1 MKSLSARH
9 NPDKV
14 LGAEKTAKGIRRM
27 FGAISPRYD
36 LLNHLLSF
44 GRDRAWRKVTVDLTL
59 DDDVSR
65 VLDVCS
71 GTGDL
76 ALAYR
81 RKMKEGQVV
90 LADFCPE
97 MLFLAREKLAGTPCP
112 AKTYVCLAD
121 ATGLPFRDGIFDLAC
136 VAFGIRNVAD
146 LDAGIREMT
155 RVVRDRGKVVVLE
168 FSQPDNRL
176 FRAVYYL
183 YFRRILPV
191 VGRVVSGST
200 IDAYGYLPR
209 SVLAF
214 ARAEELR
221 ERMESAGLTGVTIA
235 RLMFGAVT
243 IHVGLKR

>member
-1 MKSLSARH
+1 
-9 NPDKV
+9 
-14 LGAEKTAKGIRRM
+14 
-27 FGAISPRYD
+27 
-36 LLNHLLSF
+36 
-44 GRDRAWRKVTVDLTL
+44 
-59 DDDVSR
+59 
-65 VLDVCS
+65 
-71 GTGDL
+71 
-76 ALAYR
+76 
-81 RKMKEGQVV
+81 
-90 LADFCPE
+90 
-97 MLFLAREKLAGTPCP
+97 
-112 AKTYVCLAD
+112 
-121 ATGLPFRDGIFDLAC
+121 
-136 VAFGIRNVAD
+136 
-146 LDAGIREMT
+146 
-155 RVVRDRGKVVVLE
+155 VVVLE

-214 ARAEELR
+214 ARAEEQR